1 MKRTIQMV
9 GATAIL
15 VIAVTVH
22 AQQVQAQQ
30 IENVEAAEAYNQA
43 RTLYQEGNYDEAK
56 ELLLKS
62 ARLESGNYRAHYLLG
77 LTYQRLRQAD
87 DAIAQFEAA
96 VRFNPNYY
104 QVYSAMASVYLNSKN
119 DTEQALV
126 NYIKSGEVSESV
138 GQPYWQAFF
147 NQGKIYFDQL
157 RWDEALQAY
166 SKVAQYQPAN
176 ETAFLMMG
184 RVQVETG
191 DYENAIMNF
200 TQAATIKPTW
210 MDPYF
215 FQANVLNRLG
225 QYEAAIVA
233 ADQALERMPGDGG
246 SLFEKGMAL
255 KNQEKWDEAI
265 AVLEQAA
272 RDAQWR
278 QNANYQIE
286 VIKNRDK
293 YVDIP
298 PDTGRTIPPVV

>member
-1 MKRTIQMV
+1 MKRTILM
-9 GATAIL
+9 ACAIAIL
-15 VIAVTVH
+15 VPAVN
-22 AQQVQAQQ
+22 AQSQE
-30 IENVEAAEAYNQA
+30 IENVEAAEAYNLA
-43 RTLYQEGNYDEAK
+43 RTLFQEGKYDEAT
-56 ELLLKS
+56 EQLLKS
-62 ARLESGNYRAHYLLG
+62 ARLEPGNFRAHYLLG
-77 LTYQRLRQAD
+77 LTYKQLRQPD
-87 DAIAQFEAA
+87 DAISQFEAA
-96 VRFNPNYY
+96 INFRPDYH
-104 QVYSAMASVYLNSKN
+104 QVYSAIGSIYLDYKSDPEK
-119 DTEQALV
+119 ALEY
-126 NYIKSGEVSESV
+126 YIQSGSVSEEY
-138 GQPYWQAFF
+138 QRPYWQAFF
-147 NQGKIYFDQL
+147 NQGKILFDMQ
-157 RWDEALQAY
+157 RWGEALQAY
-166 SKVAQYQPAN
+166 SKVAQYQPTN

-210 MDPYF
+210 RDPYF

-225 QYEAAIVA
+225 QYDSAIVA

-255 KNQEKWDEAI
+255 KNLEKWDEAI

-298 PDTGRTIPPVV
+298 PDTGSTIPPVI